1 MEKTKFSQLALAAAA
16 LSASFVAVGAA
27 QPVASFARIEGVAVV
42 SKGSQYIK
50 AQEGTALM
58 EGDRLM
64 VMEGGKAII
73 SFKDGCQHELTDNEI
88 LTIGGKSTCAS
99 EGAGSYKIQPAQSA
113 AIGGGAA
120 AANAGAALA
129 VAGAVATAVVVS
141 VATEEDDPEDKLDQL
156 SP

>member
-1 MEKTKFSQLALAAAA
+1 MTRLTRMRGALLGAAAILAALGSARAA
-16 LSASFVAVGAA
+16 E
-27 QPVASFARIEGVAVV
+27 PGV
-42 SKGSQYIK
+42 
-50 AQEGTALM
+50 
-58 EGDRLM
+58 
-64 VMEGGKAII
+64 
-73 SFKDGCQHELTDNEI
+73 TDNEI